1 MNYSGHLP
9 IALLYKFGES
19 DLSQKEGRINR
30 IEDSK
35 TVYYR
40 YLLLLQVL
48 KMLTKVKKKKSSCL
62 KHLSSVCFLYIVG
75 YPYSKSTV
83 EFSRFD
89 FLMELMTLSIDRLS
103 CSSDTVTE
111 YTWVLSYVAQKR
123 EL

>member
-1 MNYSGHLP
+1 M
-9 IALLYKFGES
+9 
-19 DLSQKEGRINR
+19 
-30 IEDSK
+30 
-35 TVYYR
+35 
-40 YLLLLQVL
+40 
-48 KMLTKVKKKKSSCL
+48 

-83 EFSRFD
+83 RFSRFD

-111 YTWVLSYVAQKR
+111 YIWVLSYVAQKR